1 MCILFLLTGGLEY
14 SIAQTVTG
22 TVTAQETG
30 EPLIGVTIMI
40 KGTTQGVTTDIEGK
54 YSLGVP
60 AGEAV
65 LVASYVGYQTREE
78 TVGNRSVIDMVLT
91 LSVDVLDELVVVGY
105 GTTKKSDL
113 TGAVAVVSSEQ
124 IGKRSTLQL
133 AQALQGA
140 TPGVTVRRSGGGPG
154 DPASIR
160 IRGVTTIGDSN
171 PLVLIDG
178 VPGNINDVQPDDV
191 ESLSVLKDGASAA
204 IYGARAASGVILIT
218 TKRAKAGV
226 QRLTY
231 SHENGF
237 ESPTKLPRYVGT
249 PGYMRMTNEL
259 VWNDNNNTGSEFPR
273 YSEELIRNYP
283 ALHAEDPDRYPDTD
297 WASLLKSHARRQSH
311 NLSFSAGQE
320 KLKTLVTM
328 SYDKFGTFTDGRN
341 FKRINVRANNDVE
354 INKAVSVH
362 FNLQYLNTD
371 DERQPG
377 SSPSIEMLRRE
388 PYATAFY
395 TDGRV
400 ATYRNGENA
409 WAQMLR
415 GGTLSQLGSTIRG
428 QVGINVVP
436 VEGLKLTGIF
446 APTYGFGKTKQ
457 HIRQVAMTSLDDPN
471 IITGYVAGR
480 TATNLSESREET
492 RLYNA
497 QLLAGYSKS
506 FGDHHLELLAGY
518 ESNYAF
524 TESLGASRAQYTL
537 HTYPY
542 LNLGPL
548 DYRDNSGS
556 ASEFA
561 SQSYFARLMYN
572 FKGRYLLQSNVR
584 RDGSSRFH
592 RDHRWGTFPSASLG
606 WIVSEEDFFP
616 DNHTIS
622 FFKLRA
628 SWGMLGNERIGNYPY
643 QSTVSFGNA
652 LFHQG
657 TNVASNQTAYI
668 GKYAIENIS
677 WESTGSL
684 DFGIDAS
691 FFNNRLTLTGDYY
704 VKTTS
709 RMLLALEIP
718 DYIGLENPDQNTGKM
733 KTKGWEI
740 DLGYRNEIGNL
751 KYAVSGNLS
760 DYRSVMG
767 DLGGTQFLGDQ
778 VKFKGSEF
786 DEWYGYKSDGI
797 YQTQDEI
804 DNSVKINNRVRPGD
818 IKYRDI
824 SGPDGVPDGVI
835 SPAYD
840 RVLLGGS
847 LPRFEYGGNVSLSYG
862 GFDLSVVVQGVGKI
876 NSYLNTSM
884 VQPLFG
890 GVLGVPAFVADSYWS
905 VYNTPEDNLKV
916 RYPRL
921 SEVGSG
927 AQNRLNGNNYVT
939 SDYWLINGRYMRVKN
954 IVLGYTVP
962 ASVTK
967 RIKAGSIRLN
977 CNLIDFFS
985 LSRFP
990 KGIDPELSSS
1000 GYFITKSI
1008 VFGLSVS
1015 I

>member
-1 MCILFLLTGGLEY
+1 M
-14 SIAQTVTG
+14 
-22 TVTAQETG
+22 
-30 EPLIGVTIMI
+30 
-40 KGTTQGVTTDIEGK
+40 
-54 YSLGVP
+54 
-60 AGEAV
+60 
-65 LVASYVGYQTREE
+65 
-78 TVGNRSVIDMVLT
+78 
-91 LSVDVLDELVVVGY
+91 VVGY